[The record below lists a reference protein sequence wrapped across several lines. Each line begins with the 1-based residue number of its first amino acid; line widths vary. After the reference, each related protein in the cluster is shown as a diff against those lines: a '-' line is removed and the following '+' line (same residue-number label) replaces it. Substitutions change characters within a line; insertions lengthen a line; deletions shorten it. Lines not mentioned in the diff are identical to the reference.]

1 MYDFL
6 DTPLGKMVAVGDEKT
21 LHSLCFYDEIV
32 QLDGVQGQTASIRSI
47 EEELR
52 LYFQGKLREFLT
64 PIQLAGT
71 AFQKAVWTALRRIS
85 YGETRSYAEIAAS
98 IGRPLAVRAVGNANG
113 KNPFSILIP
122 CHRVIQKDGKLGGY
136 SAGLERKKWLLE
148 HENS

>member
-32 QLDGVQGQTASIRSI
+32 QLDGAQGKTASISSI
-47 EEELR
+47 EEELK
-52 LYFQGKLREFLT
+52 LYFQGKLKEFRT
-64 PIQLAGT
+64 PIQLAGSE
-71 AFQKAVWTALRRIS
+71 FQKAVWRALRKIPF
-85 YGETRSYAEIAAS
+85 GKTHSYAEIAES

-136 SAGLERKKWLLE
+136 SAGVERKKWLLA